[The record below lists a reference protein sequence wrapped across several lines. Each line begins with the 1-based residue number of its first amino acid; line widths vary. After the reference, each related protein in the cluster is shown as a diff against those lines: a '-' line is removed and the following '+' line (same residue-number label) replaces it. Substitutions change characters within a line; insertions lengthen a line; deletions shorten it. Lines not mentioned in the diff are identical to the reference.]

1 MLNSLN
7 ISDNFAVHR
16 LSESAGAGGGC
27 GVWTAVVEGGRDQT
41 LDTGTGSQFPSHTSG
56 QSGRGDFRGEYH
68 ETRREQPDTTQTAGG
83 EIATSEIQTD
93 CTVG

>member
-1 MLNSLN
+1 MK
-7 ISDNFAVHR
+7 
-16 LSESAGAGGGC
+16 
-27 GVWTAVVEGGRDQT
+27 GGRDQT

-56 QSGRGDFRGEYH
+56 QSGRGEGDEGDMRGEYN
-68 ETRREQPDTTQTAGG
+68 ETRRQPDTAQTAGG